1 MKGRPMNNRGF
12 TLMELIVTLA
22 ILAIMMAIAVPA
34 TSSWRKSSQYKA
46 AAREVVSILRR
57 GRSQAVQQNQNTT
70 VTIDLSNHKY
80 SLAGSDTTFPN
91 GITVEAKVALGD
103 VWQKSGSFSV
113 TFRPQG
119 TSNQTI
125 FVRVNENSN
134 LQVQVDST
142 ATGLAHM

>member
-1 MKGRPMNNRGF
+1 MNDHGF
-12 TLMELIVTLA
+12 TLMELIVALA
-22 ILAIMMAIAVPA
+22 ILAIMTAIAVPA
-34 TSSWRKSSQYKA
+34 TSSWRKSAQYKE
-46 AAREVVSILRR
+46 AAREVVSVLRR

-70 VTIDLSNHKY
+70 VTVDLNNHKY
-80 SLAGSDTTFPN
+80 SLAGSDTSFPK
-91 GITVEAKVALGD
+91 GITVEAKTASGD
-103 VWQKSGSFSV
+103 AWQKSGSFSV

>member
-1 MKGRPMNNRGF
+1 MNDRGF
-12 TLMELIVTLA
+12 TLMELVITLA
-22 ILAIMMAIAVPA
+22 ILAIMMAIAAPA
-34 TSSWRKSSQYKA
+34 TSSWRKNAQYKA
-46 AAREVVSILRR
+46 AAREVVSVLRR